1 MFAGKTEGGCMKTI
15 IVNEEVRKG
24 LMEIR
29 CSCMGWR
36 NREWVRSFC
45 DNIYKQ
51 ETMTYNQFKAYR
63 GLLRKAEN
71 QYKLPS
77 RSYSGRSRELSTNDG
92 WGYLGE
98 LADYGSGY
106 YDC

>member
-1 MFAGKTEGGCMKTI
+1 MKTI
-15 IVNEEVRKG
+15 IVDEEIIKG
-24 LMEIR
+24 LMKIKNG
-29 CSCMGWR
+29 CIWWS

-45 DNIYKQ
+45 ENVSKQ
-51 ETMTYNQFKAYR
+51 ETMTYNQLKAYR
-63 GLLRKAEN
+63 GLLHKADN

-77 RSYSGRSRELSTNDG
+77 RSYSNRSRELSTNDG
-92 WGYLGE
+92 WGYQVD